1 MLDRLHEWAQGKN
14 PPQIIDPIDFDKKDE
29 YGHQLGGLRS
39 VYLIVPKASY
49 QACDFPGSTNG
60 KMEFF
65 SKEKMQEIYGSFENY
80 LEKFK
85 EVAKAQVKEGLL
97 TENDA
102 KRAIDWAENVNE

>member
-1 MLDRLHEWAQGKN
+1 
-14 PPQIIDPIDFDKKDE
+14 
-29 YGHQLGGLRS
+29 
-39 VYLIVPKASY
+39 
-49 QACDFPGSTNG
+49 
-60 KMEFF
+60 
-65 SKEKMQEIYGSFENY
+65 MQEIYGSFENY